1 MTRGSVTEGEIREW
15 GHRLE
20 QQARER
26 AAEAGGDDAGVSEP
40 PAASSGKA
48 PFRPRPRASLPRFD
62 RTLVEDARLLAAHEP
77 VSTDEGQ
84 MLLRLDDEDVVDSCP
99 AWLIEMYRRAD
110 AVQRIRGPM
119 PMSFS
124 ILLGALVSVRIEDRT
139 GREVVDR
146 HCLDEVIGWCHPRGW
161 RQRVRDWANL
171 DRAFEELPSY
181 RITIG
186 DYRFWTV
193 IGEGL
198 PARYERGAAVL
209 LRKRVP
215 ASAARGIR
223 ISWPQLVA
231 YRPSALLTR
240 AYLSV
245 HAVLD
250 RSAHHGHPL
259 TREIYA
265 PILGADGQPLRAHD
279 GRIVRSGERVPNPLI
294 GKAAVV
300 RAGDVARFLGMSNTK
315 SARQDA
321 RRAFERLAAD
331 RVVDMVQDPG
341 GYRFFGVLPKRARAI
356 DIGH

>member
-1 MTRGSVTEGEIREW
+1 MTRGSMTDKEIHEW
-15 GHRLE
+15 GHRLKE
-20 QQARER
+20 QARER
-26 AAEAGGDDAGVSEP
+26 AAETGGDDAGVPEQP
-40 PAASSGKA
+40 TASSGNG
-48 PFRPRPRASLPRFD
+48 PFRPRARGSLPRFD
-62 RTLVEDARLLAAHEP
+62 RTVEADARLLAAAEP

-139 GREVVDR
+139 GREIVDR
-146 HCLDEVIGWCHPRGW
+146 HSLDEVIGWCHPQGW

-198 PARYERGAAVL
+198 PTRYERGASVL

-223 ISWPQLVA
+223 INWPQLVA

-250 RSAHHGHPL
+250 RSARYGHPL
-259 TREIYA
+259 TRQMYA
-265 PILGADGQPLRAHD
+265 PILRADGQPLRAHD
-279 GRIVRSGERVPNPLI
+279 GRIVRSGERVANPLMSKATCSRLQSSSVLLAII
-294 GKAAVV
+294 G
-300 RAGDVARFLGMSNTK
+300 DSC
-315 SARQDA
+315 SD
-321 RRAFERLAAD
+321 
-331 RVVDMVQDPG
+331 
-341 GYRFFGVLPKRARAI
+341 
-356 DIGH
+356 